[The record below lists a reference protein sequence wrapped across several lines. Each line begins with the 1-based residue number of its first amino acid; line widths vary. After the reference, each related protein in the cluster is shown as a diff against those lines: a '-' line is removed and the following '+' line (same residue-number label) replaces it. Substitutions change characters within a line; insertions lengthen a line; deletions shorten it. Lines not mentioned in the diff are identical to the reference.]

1 MEKEINKI
9 ISKYQNME
17 NPLIMI
23 LHEVMDKYHYISE
36 RAMEEIAKKLNI
48 SVNEVYS
55 VVTFYNDFK
64 LKPMGQY
71 QISVCTGTVCYIN
84 GSEKLLEE
92 LEKELKI
99 KKGETTKNLKF
110 SLNEVRCLGCCSMA
124 PVIKINDKVY
134 GNVKV
139 SDIKN
144 ILKEYE

>member
-48 SVNEVYS
+48 SVNEIYS

-99 KKGETTKNLKF
+99 KKGETTKDLKF